1 MISEP
6 MARLTAVTVA
16 VLMAVVFAV
25 VYVTSNPG
33 LSGTSVEAE
42 FEDAFPL
49 LEGMNVRID
58 GAIAGTVRTIEVN
71 ERGNADVVLQLNEG
85 TRPPRADASA
95 AIRQQDITG
104 DSYIALEPGNDPEPL
119 GDRVIG
125 TDRTVVAPRFDDLLN
140 SVGPTEREALRLI
153 LIQTAVALDR
163 RGEDLNEAALTL
175 RPALAEA
182 NDALAEVGS
191 QNRALRS
198 LIADSQRVS
207 GQIADR
213 NEQLARSIDS
223 LAVTLEATASV
234 PASLD
239 EALAR
244 LPATAERARSTL
256 GELES
261 MAERARP
268 AAAELR
274 EAGPLLAA
282 SIDRLGP
289 FLEDSAATLDTLTPT
304 LVLSRKLLVAARPSI
319 EVAADRIVTAPFS
332 LAGGVGDLL
341 KSLIGSRSVLELL
354 FGADDY
360 GEGPGRRDD
369 VGLGA
374 IAVERGDQS
383 GYPAGTDPDR
393 RFVRAVGVMTCE
405 SFGLKIAPGCLLDAL
420 TAARRSDR
428 GLSEGIGGQLRDV
441 GEARSQGH
449 GGAGGGDGPPGGS
462 EPAPGGHGGPGS
474 GGKPGLPD
482 LRGPDALP
490 PLPDLP
496 PTPELPGPGPLG
508 DLFDYL
514 VGQ

>member
-125 TDRTVVAPRFDDLLN
+125 TDRTLVAPRFDDLLN

-175 RPALAEA
+175 LPALTEA

-198 LIADSQRVS
+198 LITDSQRVS

-213 NEQLARSIDS
+213 NEQLAGSIDS
-223 LAVTLEATASV
+223 LAVTLEATASE

-256 GELES
+256 AELES

-268 AAAELR
+268 LAAELR

-282 SIDRLGP
+282 SIDRLRP

-341 KSLIGSRSVLELL
+341 KSLVGSKAVLELL
-354 FGADDY
+354 FGADAY
-360 GEGPGRRDD
+360 GEGPGRYDD
-369 VGLGA
+369 IGLGA
-374 IAVERGDQS
+374 IAVERGDQP
-383 GYPAGTDPDR
+383 GYPADTDPDR

-405 SFGLKIAPGCLLDAL
+405 TFGLKIAPGCLLDAL
-420 TAARRSDR
+420 AAARRRGSGPTERIREQLR
-428 GLSEGIGGQLRDV
+428 GL
-441 GEARSQGH
+441 GEARSQG
-449 GGAGGGDGPPGGS
+449 GGGDRGDGPSADAG
-462 EPAPGGHGGPGS
+462 PAPGGNEGPGN
-474 GGKPGLPD
+474 GGKPGLPGVGD
-482 LRGPDALP
+482 PLDGLPELPGP
-490 PLPDLP
+490 P